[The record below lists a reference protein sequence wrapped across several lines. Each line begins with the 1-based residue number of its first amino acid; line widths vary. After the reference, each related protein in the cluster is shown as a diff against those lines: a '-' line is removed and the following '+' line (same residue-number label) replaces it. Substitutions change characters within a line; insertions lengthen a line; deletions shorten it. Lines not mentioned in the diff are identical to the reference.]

1 MLEGLL
7 GKKLNSLKNDDIL
20 VVMDDGL
27 GFLGELKEFD
37 KKTLVLKKVLQSSF
51 EDIDWKHISPSSKDL
66 RENSGEDKKAGFAN
80 WTKVNLKEVYIR
92 TDHISRVWPWIK
104 KKKITEKVKGS
115 TDERKRPIYFE
126 EDYL

>member
-7 GKKLNSLKNDDIL
+7 GKKLNGLKNKDVL

-37 KKTLVLKKVLQSSF
+37 KKTLVLRKVLQSNF
-51 EDIDWKHISPSSKDL
+51 EDIDWKEISVGSKKFRKKSKD
-66 RENSGEDKKAGFAN
+66 DKKAGFAN
-80 WTKVNLKEVYIR
+80 WSHVNLKEVYIR

-104 KKKITEKVKGS
+104 KKKMSEGVEGDTE
-115 TDERKRPIYFE
+115 DRKRPIYFE

>member
-7 GKKLNSLKNDDIL
+7 GKKLDDLRNEDIL

-37 KKTLVLKKVLQSSF
+37 KKTLVLKKVLQSNF
-51 EDIDWKHISPSSKDL
+51 EEIDWKQISVDSKEF
-66 RENSGEDKKAGFAN
+66 REKRQNDKKAGFAN
-80 WTKVNLKEVYIR
+80 WAEVNLEEVYIR
-92 TDHISRVWPWIK
+92 TGHISRIWPWIK
-104 KKKITEKVKGS
+104 KEKIPEG
-115 TDERKRPIYFE
+115 EREEDKRPIYFE

>member
-1 MLEGLL
+1 M
-7 GKKLNSLKNDDIL
+7 GKKLDDLRNEDIL

-37 KKTLVLKKVLQSSF
+37 KKTLVLRKVLQSNF
-51 EDIDWKHISPSSKDL
+51 EEIDWKQISIDSKDF
-66 RENSGEDKKAGFAN
+66 REKRKGDKKAGFAN
-80 WTKVNLKEVYIR
+80 WAEVNLEEVYIR

-104 KKKITEKVKGS
+104 KEKIAEGETE
-115 TDERKRPIYFE
+115 EEKRPIYFE

>member
-7 GKKLNSLKNDDIL
+7 GKKLDGLKNEDIL

-37 KKTLVLKKVLQSSF
+37 KKTLVLKKVLQSNF
-51 EDIDWKHISPSSKDL
+51 EEIDWKQISVDSKKF
-66 RENSGEDKKAGFAN
+66 REKRQNDKKVGFAN
-80 WTKVNLKEVYIR
+80 WSHVNLEEVYIR
-92 TDHISRVWPWIK
+92 TDHISRIWPWIK
-104 KKKITEKVKGS
+104 KEKIPEGLEGETE
-115 TDERKRPIYFE
+115 EEKRPIYFE